1 MGRLFATY
9 GEHLDSENHRTH
21 IKWMY
26 RYSEQ
31 FLPPQATKDCGTH
44 VDQVLKE
51 DCDPFYVD
59 NWCCMR
65 LVLYAIERET
75 IANAKLMYD

>member
-1 MGRLFATY
+1 MWAEDGPAV
-9 GEHLDSENHRTH
+9 E
-21 IKWMY
+21 
-26 RYSEQ
+26 
-31 FLPPQATKDCGTH
+31 
-44 VDQVLKE
+44 VLKE
-51 DCDPFYVD
+51 DCDHFYVD